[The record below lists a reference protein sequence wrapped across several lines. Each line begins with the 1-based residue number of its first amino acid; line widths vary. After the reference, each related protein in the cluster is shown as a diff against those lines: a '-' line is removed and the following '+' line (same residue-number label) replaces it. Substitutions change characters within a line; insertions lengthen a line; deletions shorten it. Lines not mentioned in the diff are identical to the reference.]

1 MSERARMLAIALL
14 ATLLPWCATRERGL
28 EAAIEIRVPASS
40 AEGTLEIDRLEL
52 LPCPD
57 VRGPI
62 AELSLIS
69 IAQAHDQPT
78 AIGPV
83 ALSTSDGAIAS
94 TIRMLPGSYCDV
106 RVHFGNA
113 SSPALVTSMGRASER
128 ETVLR
133 IVDESGAD
141 CRLLLTSAPDR
152 ASIRIEL
159 GAFSDLVA
167 PDHALGQV
175 IEGASATR
183 LSN

>member
-1 MSERARMLAIALL
+1 MLWIALL

-28 EAAIEIRVPASS
+28 EAAIVIRMPASS
-40 AEGTLEIDRLEL
+40 AAGTLEIDRVEL

-69 IAQAHDQPT
+69 TAYAHDQPT
-78 AIGPV
+78 AMGPITM
-83 ALSTSDGAIAS
+83 STSDGAIAS

-113 SSPALVTSMGRASER
+113 SSASLVTSMGRASER

-141 CRLLLTSAPDR
+141 CRLLLAAAPDR

-159 GAFSDLVA
+159 GAFSDLVT
-167 PDHALGQV
+167 PSRALGQV
-175 IEGASATR
+175 IDGATAT
-183 LSN
+183 LVSQ